1 MREDPC
7 RRFAFGITMEGARLR
22 LWLSNRA
29 LLAATEPIDFF
40 HVRQRISASHRVLTA
55 VIHLER

>member
-1 MREDPC
+1 
-7 RRFAFGITMEGARLR
+7 MEGARLR